1 MLRTTWHLQSA
12 LAHFNES
19 NSYGNPRSTQEVTVL
34 CFAEEDTEAQV
45 IRVKK
50 ENAGFLTFP
59 RSFSR
64 HSARLLAGSLPHKR
78 GGSDTAFRWAVS
90 CPPAPRVQTHLT
102 ASLSQMVCIYP
113 ALSFPKTELTGLQ
126 GI

>member
-1 MLRTTWHLQSA
+1 M
-12 LAHFNES
+12 
-19 NSYGNPRSTQEVTVL
+19 NPIHTATQEVHRKLLSL
-34 CFAEEDTEAQV
+34 CFAEEDTEAQA

-78 GGSDTAFRWAVS
+78 GR
-90 CPPAPRVQTHLT
+90 
-102 ASLSQMVCIYP
+102 
-113 ALSFPKTELTGLQ
+113 
-126 GI
+126 